1 MQLEAERDAALTSLK
16 AAEEKIALNRFRLDS
31 LLQEH
36 NEKDEL
42 VASLKRQLEET
53 STRDETANLHEE
65 EDVTLTAD
73 CDEVAALKTE
83 IEAITSESEET
94 INQWR
99 GKRERQQR
107 QLENYTTNYWI
118 SKIFEQIALEN
129 LKEWFA
135 N

>member
-1 MQLEAERDAALTSLK
+1 LQLEAERDAALTSLK

-118 SKIFEQIALEN
+118 SKN
-129 LKEWFA
+129 S
-135 N
+135 NRSR